1 MLICPAI
8 VNLIYQVIIQKL
20 KTYLTGKFG
29 YIAFNPMNQFLLTLG
44 LLLFLQSC
52 EISHNSP
59 FIGWGLSLFSSI
71 VQRFSCYCHELHLF
85 PTEQIC
91 FSSPHKIL
99 NYLHLITI
107 NSLAAIT
114 LPKYIPNSK
123 SYVRYNFETTLKLI
137 IETTGSNLF
146 SLIKSFHELL
156 LFMAKTDFNFFDIW
170 ICVKIGNVKGDNSSS
185 GPLPL
190 SAMQAVMRIL
200 VAPI

>member
-8 VNLIYQVIIQKL
+8 VNLIDKVIIQKL

-29 YIAFNPMNQFLLTLG
+29 YIAFNPMNQFLQKQQET
-44 LLLFLQSC
+44 QSC
-52 EISHNSP
+52 EISHNSL

-137 IETTGSNLF
+137 TETTGSNLF

>member
-8 VNLIYQVIIQKL
+8 VNLIDQVIIQKL

-85 PTEQIC
+85 PMEQIC
-91 FSSPHKIL
+91 FSSPLKNLKLPSFNHNKQL
-99 NYLHLITI
+99 SCNYITKVH
-107 NSLAAIT
+107 T
-114 LPKYIPNSK
+114 Q